1 MAENLLKIKNVKKA
15 YRKYNLFGKE
25 ISKFSALNGLNLN
38 VEKGQ
43 IYGFLGPNGAGKT
56 TTIKCIIGILEADS
70 GNIIID
76 GKNIEGN
83 GIYFKNKI
91 GFLPEQVGLY
101 GRLTAKE
108 SLQFYGGFYNL
119 SENEIEKRGKEL
131 LSKLGLERDA
141 NRKVAEYSLG
151 MRKRLALCIAL
162 LNNPEILIL
171 DEPTSG
177 LDPRGV
183 KALRI
188 VLKDLNKKGLTII
201 LSSHVLS
208 EVQEICTDVGIISNG
223 KMVTQGPISEII
235 LAVEKTAIKLS
246 LRVNNFTEREEKIL
260 TKNKKIKIIKKKNLG
275 KHKMVLLKLKEDLIP
290 WVTDKLVSN
299 GTKIY
304 SIEPHKTTLEEVFLS
319 KIEGLE
325 KENRQLKKINEE
337 NEEKKTDDKNVTNVT
352 NVYNISDSVI
362 NRSNLGKEDD
372 RK

>member
-1 MAENLLKIKNVKKA
+1 MGENLLKIENVKKA

-83 GIYFKNKI
+83 GLYFKNKI

-119 SENEIEKRGKEL
+119 SENEIEKRGKSL
-131 LSKLGLERDA
+131 LAKLGLEKDA
-141 NRKVAEYSLG
+141 NRKVSEYSLG

-162 LNNPEILIL
+162 LNEPEILVL

-188 VLKDLNKKGLTII
+188 VLKELNRKGLTII
-201 LSSHVLS
+201 LSSHVLT
-208 EVQEICTDVGIISNG
+208 EVQEICSHVGIINKGKLIREESIDGISKEIEKKSIKLLLKVKEFTEENSKELAKKKRIKSIQQKNNG
-223 KMVTQGPISEII
+223 KHEEII
-235 LAVEKTAIKLS
+235 LE
-246 LRVNNFTEREEKIL
+246 
-260 TKNKKIKIIKKKNLG
+260 
-275 KHKMVLLKLKEDLIP
+275 LKEENIP
-290 WVTDKLVSN
+290 WVTDFLVSK
-299 GTKIY
+299 GIQIF
-304 SIEPHKTTLEEVFLS
+304 SIEPQKNSLEDIFL
-319 KIEGLE
+319 
-325 KENRQLKKINEE
+325 KETGGN
-337 NEEKKTDDKNVTNVT
+337 
-352 NVYNISDSVI
+352 
-362 NRSNLGKEDD
+362 
-372 RK
+372 

>member
-1 MAENLLKIKNVKKA
+1 VAENLLKIKNVKKA

-83 GIYFKNKI
+83 DLYFKNKI

-201 LSSHVLS
+201 LSSHVLT
-208 EVQEICTDVGIISNG
+208 EVQEICTHVGIINKGKLIREESIDGISKEIEKKSIKLLLKVKEFTEKNSKELSKKKRIKSIKQKHNG
-223 KMVTQGPISEII
+223 KHEEII
-235 LAVEKTAIKLS
+235 IE
-246 LRVNNFTEREEKIL
+246 
-260 TKNKKIKIIKKKNLG
+260 
-275 KHKMVLLKLKEDLIP
+275 LKEENIP
-290 WVTDKLVSN
+290 WVTDFLVSK
-299 GTKIY
+299 GIKIF
-304 SIEPHKTTLEEVFLS
+304 SIEPQKNSLEDIFL
-319 KIEGLE
+319 
-325 KENRQLKKINEE
+325 KE
-337 NEEKKTDDKNVTNVT
+337 TGGD
-352 NVYNISDSVI
+352 
-362 NRSNLGKEDD
+362 
-372 RK
+372 

>member
-1 MAENLLKIKNVKKA
+1 MAQNLLKIENVKKA
-15 YRKYNLFGKE
+15 YRKYNLLGKE
-25 ISKFSALNGLNLN
+25 ISTFTALDGLNLS

-70 GNIIID
+70 GDIFID
-76 GKNIEGN
+76 GKNIKGN
-83 GIYFKNKI
+83 ELHFKNKI

-101 GRLTAKE
+101 GSLTAKE
-108 SLQFYGGFYNL
+108 SLQFYGGFYGL
-119 SENEIEKRGKEL
+119 SEDEIKKRGKSL
-131 LSKLGLERDA
+131 LSKLGLEKDSD
-141 NRKVAEYSLG
+141 RKVSQYSLG

-162 LNNPEILIL
+162 LNEPEILVL

-188 VLKDLNKKGLTII
+188 VLKELNRKGLTII

-208 EVQEICTDVGIISNG
+208 EVQDICTDVGIINNG

-260 TKNKKIKIIKKKNLG
+260 TKSKKIKIIKKKNLG

-299 GTKIY
+299 GTQIY
-304 SIEPHKTTLEEVFLS
+304 SIEPHKTTLEEVFLK
-319 KIEGLE
+319 KIEDLE
-325 KENRQLKKINEE
+325 KKNQQLKKINE
-337 NEEKKTDDKNVTNVT
+337 KNKAKNNDNKNTTNIT

-362 NRSNLGKEDD
+362 NRSNLGKEED

>member
-83 GIYFKNKI
+83 GLYFKNKI

-201 LSSHVLS
+201 LSSHVLT
-208 EVQEICTDVGIISNG
+208 EVQEICTHVGIINKG
-223 KMVTQGPISEII
+223 KLIREESIDGISKEIEKKSIKLLLKVKEFTEENSKELSKKKRIKSIKQKQDGKHEEII
-235 LAVEKTAIKLS
+235 IE
-246 LRVNNFTEREEKIL
+246 
-260 TKNKKIKIIKKKNLG
+260 
-275 KHKMVLLKLKEDLIP
+275 LKEENIP
-290 WVTDKLVSN
+290 WVTDFLVSK
-299 GTKIY
+299 GIKIF
-304 SIEPHKTTLEEVFLS
+304 SIEPQKNSLEDIFL
-319 KIEGLE
+319 
-325 KENRQLKKINEE
+325 KE
-337 NEEKKTDDKNVTNVT
+337 TGGD
-352 NVYNISDSVI
+352 
-362 NRSNLGKEDD
+362 
-372 RK
+372 

>member
-1 MAENLLKIKNVKKA
+1 VAENLLKIENVKKA

-83 GIYFKNKI
+83 GLYFKNKI

-119 SENEIEKRGKEL
+119 SENEIEKRGKSL
-131 LSKLGLERDA
+131 LAKLGLEKDA
-141 NRKVAEYSLG
+141 NRKVSEYSLG

-162 LNNPEILIL
+162 LNEPEILVL

-188 VLKDLNKKGLTII
+188 VLKELNRKGLTII
-201 LSSHVLS
+201 LSSHVLT
-208 EVQEICTDVGIISNG
+208 EVQEICSHVGIINKGKLIREESIDGISKEIEKKSIKLLLKVKEFTEENSKELAKKKRIKSIQQKNNG
-223 KMVTQGPISEII
+223 KHEEII
-235 LAVEKTAIKLS
+235 LE
-246 LRVNNFTEREEKIL
+246 
-260 TKNKKIKIIKKKNLG
+260 
-275 KHKMVLLKLKEDLIP
+275 LKEENIP
-290 WVTDKLVSN
+290 WVTDFLVSK
-299 GTKIY
+299 GIQIF
-304 SIEPHKTTLEEVFLS
+304 SIEPQKNSLEDIFL
-319 KIEGLE
+319 
-325 KENRQLKKINEE
+325 KETGGN
-337 NEEKKTDDKNVTNVT
+337 
-352 NVYNISDSVI
+352 
-362 NRSNLGKEDD
+362 
-372 RK
+372 

>member
-1 MAENLLKIKNVKKA
+1 VGENLLKIENVKKA

-83 GIYFKNKI
+83 GLYFKNKI

-119 SENEIEKRGKEL
+119 SENEIEKRGKSL
-131 LSKLGLERDA
+131 LAKLGLEKDA
-141 NRKVAEYSLG
+141 NRKVSEYSLG

-162 LNNPEILIL
+162 LNEPEILVL

-188 VLKDLNKKGLTII
+188 VLKELNRKGLTII
-201 LSSHVLS
+201 LSSHVLT
-208 EVQEICTDVGIISNG
+208 EVQEICSHVGIINKGKLIREESIDGISKEIEKKSIKLLLKVKEFTEENSKELAKKKRIKSIQQKNNG
-223 KMVTQGPISEII
+223 KHEEII
-235 LAVEKTAIKLS
+235 LE
-246 LRVNNFTEREEKIL
+246 
-260 TKNKKIKIIKKKNLG
+260 
-275 KHKMVLLKLKEDLIP
+275 LKEENIP
-290 WVTDKLVSN
+290 WVTDFLVSK
-299 GTKIY
+299 GIQIF
-304 SIEPHKTTLEEVFLS
+304 SIEPQKNSLEDIFL
-319 KIEGLE
+319 
-325 KENRQLKKINEE
+325 KETGGN
-337 NEEKKTDDKNVTNVT
+337 
-352 NVYNISDSVI
+352 
-362 NRSNLGKEDD
+362 
-372 RK
+372 